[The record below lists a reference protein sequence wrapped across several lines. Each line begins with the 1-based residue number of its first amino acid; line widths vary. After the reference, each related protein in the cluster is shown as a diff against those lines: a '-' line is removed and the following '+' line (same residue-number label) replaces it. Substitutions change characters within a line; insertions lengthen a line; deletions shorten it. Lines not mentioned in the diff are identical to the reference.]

1 MKTYGLEQQQRAV
14 FLAANREYLARNMS
28 LARALGFF
36 HPLVAMI
43 AGLGTLVVLWAGG
56 RRIIG
61 GECTLGTLV
70 AFMALFGLMTWPT
83 IALGWVVSL
92 FQRGFRGDGPDRRDP
107 RGPGG
112 RRRPA
117 TTPSIPRRRPA
128 ARPSRCAGCPSPTR
142 GAPSRRCAR

>member
-1 MKTYGLEQQQRAV
+1 MKTYGLEEPQREV
-14 FLAANREYLARNMS
+14 FLAANREYLARNMR
-28 LARALGFF
+28 LAQALGFF

-70 AFMALFGLMTWPT
+70 AFMALFGLLTWPT

-92 FQRGFRGDGPDRRDP
+92 FQRGSAAMGRINEILEAPVAVADPAEPVAPAGVDRRRGP
-107 RGPGG
+107 RG
-112 RRRPA
+112 
-117 TTPSIPRRRPA
+117 
-128 ARPSRCAGCPSPTR
+128 ARADASPTR
-142 GAPSRRCAR
+142 GAPSRRCAT